1 MNWVVISDEVSA
13 LGWRLAGARVLIA
26 DEHTVRQCFAE
37 ARRDADLL
45 FITAD
50 LARGV
55 PDAMLNSALLEEKPL
70 LAVISALPVG
80 SEPPDL
86 EREVQHALGITV

>member
-13 LGWRLAGARVLIA
+13 LGWRLAGARVLVA
-26 DEHTVRQCFAE
+26 DEHTVLQSFAE
-37 ARRDADLL
+37 ARRYADLL
-45 FITAD
+45 FVTAD
-50 LARGV
+50 LARRV
-55 PDAMLNSALLEEKPL
+55 PDAILDSALLEEKPL

-86 EREVQHALGITV
+86 DREVQHALGITV